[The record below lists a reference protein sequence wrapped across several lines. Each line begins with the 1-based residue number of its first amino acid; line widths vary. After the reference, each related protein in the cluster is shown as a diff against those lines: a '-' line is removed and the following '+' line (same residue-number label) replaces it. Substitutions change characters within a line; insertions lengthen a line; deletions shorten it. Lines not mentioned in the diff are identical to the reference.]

1 MTTTPALPPVRAD
14 SALTLS
20 GVLASALP
28 HDLGTARGSSRYTV
42 PAVFSRRPQPRE
54 IDLLHGTSTSRRLA
68 EAGYSDVELRV
79 SDRRLLI
86 TNTNLMDLKEG
97 LAHLLG
103 MILNEVS
110 TQAAR
115 ERSERAEE
123 LDALGLI
130 EEQRLESIRQA
141 AAEIHFD

>member
-1 MTTTPALPPVRAD
+1 MTTTQSPPPVRAD

-28 HDLGTARGSSRYTV
+28 HDLGTARGPSRYTV

-54 IDLLHGTSTSRRLA
+54 IDLLHGSNISRRLA
-68 EAGYSDVELRV
+68 DAGYGNVELRV

-86 TNTNLMDLKEG
+86 TNTNLMELKEG

-103 MILNEVS
+103 LILTEVS
-110 TQAAR
+110 AKATD
-115 ERSERAEE
+115 ERTERAEE

>member
-1 MTTTPALPPVRAD
+1 MTVTQNLPTSTE

-28 HDLGTARGSSRYTV
+28 HDLGTAQGPSRYTV

-54 IDLLHGTSTSRRLA
+54 VDLLHGTSTSRRLA
-68 EAGYSDVELRV
+68 DAGYSDVEIRV

-86 TNTNLMDLKEG
+86 TNTNLADLKSG

-103 MILNEVS
+103 MILREVS
-110 TQAAR
+110 SHASQ
-115 ERSERAEE
+115 ERAERAEE
-123 LDALGLI
+123 LDALGLV
-130 EEQRLESIRQA
+130 EEQRLEALRKA

>member
-1 MTTTPALPPVRAD
+1 MTTTQALPSVRAD
-14 SALTLS
+14 SALMLS

-28 HDLGTARGSSRYTV
+28 HDLGTARGPSRYTV

-54 IDLLHGTSTSRRLA
+54 IDLLHGTGISRRLA
-68 EAGYSDVELRV
+68 DAGYSDVELRV

-86 TNTNLMDLKEG
+86 TNTNLTDLKEG

-103 MILNEVS
+103 MILSEVS

>member
-1 MTTTPALPPVRAD
+1 MTATQNLPAGTE

-28 HDLGTARGSSRYTV
+28 HDLGTARGPSRYTV

-54 IDLLHGTSTSRRLA
+54 IDLLHGVNTRRRLA
-68 EAGYSDVELRV
+68 DAGYSDVELDV

-86 TNTNLMDLKEG
+86 TNTNLAELKAG
-97 LAHLLG
+97 LAHLVG
-103 MILNEVS
+103 VILAEIS
-110 TQAAR
+110 SQA
-115 ERSERAEE
+115 SQERAQREEE
-123 LDALGLI
+123 LDALGQL
-130 EEQRLESIRQA
+130 EEQRLEALRQA

>member
-1 MTTTPALPPVRAD
+1 MTVTQNFPTSTESP
-14 SALTLS
+14 LTLS

-28 HDLGTARGSSRYTV
+28 HDLGTAQGPSCYTV

-54 IDLLHGTSTSRRLA
+54 VDLLHGTNTSRRLA
-68 EAGYSDVELRV
+68 DAGYSDVEIRV

-86 TNTNLMDLKEG
+86 TNTNLTDLKSG

-103 MILNEVS
+103 MILSDVS
-110 TQAAR
+110 SQASQ
-115 ERSERAEE
+115 ERAERAEE
-123 LDALGLI
+123 LDALGLV
-130 EEQRLESIRQA
+130 EEQRLEALRKA